1 MLGGSSP
8 YVDIVLVNRRGRL
21 SSSPSL
27 GDRHVP
33 ALILLLNDE
42 GGSGDGLR
50 QNGLRGHG
58 RRAGGFLVALRVG
71 DIDFTL
77 IASGRAADELGLSAT
92 DSTARNGGVHER
104 RRLSTLTRTSGVTD
118 GGGTREGLNRYGI
131 TLDGGLELA
140 LGRTLNL
147 DVHIGVASYDLDVSG
162 GGKGGN
168 LQDTVRSDVIL
179 HFLILAGGAEIDI
192 LEVEGS
198 SLGLRS
204 GRSLGQGPSGAY
216 RELLLANSGGTGLI
230 VVIGEGSFLSAHALI
245 LLAVI
250 EEDEA
255 AIASILLTG
264 SGLLTL
270 DGGVT
275 ESFQGDAANESV
287 GHQDVL
293 IQKHG
298 LESTEGSRNLSSIDG
313 TELGALV
320 EAEDRLLLSVH
331 HGGDEGLS
339 LSGGTLLV
347 HTLNGHEGGNI
358 GAYGILVVGVNGSY
372 QLGPLA
378 LIDDVLAGAQLEHVS
393 AGVNEVQSGGVY
405 DGHVRRSG
413 AAVAGPFQ
421 GVYAPTDDSVILTVV
436 YGYDRGGVDIN
447 VSHLDAVKLILLAGY
462 EVISVGSVGAE
473 GGLNQLRIGR
483 DAREAVLYGL
493 NIVADI
499 SLASGGFS

>member
-1 MLGGSSP
+1 M
-8 YVDIVLVNRRGRL
+8 
-21 SSSPSL
+21 
-27 GDRHVP
+27 
-33 ALILLLNDE
+33 
-42 GGSGDGLR
+42 
-50 QNGLRGHG
+50 
-58 RRAGGFLVALRVG
+58 
-71 DIDFTL
+71 
-77 IASGRAADELGLSAT
+77 
-92 DSTARNGGVHER
+92 
-104 RRLSTLTRTSGVTD
+104 
-118 GGGTREGLNRYGI
+118 
-131 TLDGGLELA
+131 
-140 LGRTLNL
+140 
-147 DVHIGVASYDLDVSG
+147 
-162 GGKGGN
+162 
-168 LQDTVRSDVIL
+168 
-179 HFLILAGGAEIDI
+179 
-192 LEVEGS
+192 
-198 SLGLRS
+198 
-204 GRSLGQGPSGAY
+204 
-216 RELLLANSGGTGLI
+216 LANSGGTGLTG
-230 VVIGEGSFLSAHALI
+230 VIGEGSFLSAHALI
-245 LLAVI
+245 RLAVI

-264 SGLLTL
+264 SGLRTL

-287 GHQDVL
+287 GHQDVI
-293 IQKHG
+293 IQSHG
-298 LESTEGSRNLSSIDG
+298 LESTEGSRNLSRIDG

-358 GAYGILVVGVNGSY
+358 GAYATLSILSAGVNGSY
-372 QLGPLA
+372 QLGLLA

-413 AAVAGPFQ
+413 AAVADPVHL
-421 GVYAPTDDSVILTVV
+421 VYAPTDDSVILTVV

-493 NIVADI
+493 NIVGDI